1 MEKTYKPFISASKY
15 IPELT
20 IGPLVIGMF
29 LGIVF
34 GASSLYLALKVGMT
48 VSASIPVAVLSI
60 TLFRALSNLFGLRK
74 ATILE
79 NNITQTTGSAGESIA
94 FGVAVTMPALLIL
107 GHEMEMTRI
116 MVVSVLGSLLGV
128 LLMIPLRRALI
139 VAGHGRLTY
148 PEGTACAKVLI
159 AGEEGGT
166 SAATVFGGFF
176 FGLFYKFLNSGTKL
190 WAEVPAKA
198 ISWFKGAFVAVE
210 VSPEL
215 LGVGYIIGP
224 RIGAITVAGG
234 LVSAWILTPIIRLFG
249 DGLTA
254 PLFPATKLISE
265 MGPSEIWKNYILY
278 IGAGAVAT
286 GGIISL
292 FQSLPTIFHGA
303 KEGLKSFRG
312 AGGKGAGQL
321 RTDLEIPLPYVLGGV
336 ISVVLAIWL
345 IPQLH
350 MNLFGSLLLVSFAF
364 LFVTVSSRLCGEIG
378 SSSNPVS
385 GMTVATLLLTS
396 LIFLALGWVGTSD
409 RIAALTV
416 AAIVCVAASNGGN
429 TSQDLK
435 AGFLIG
441 ATPRAQQIGL
451 LFGALSSAL
460 VIGYTLNLLNEA
472 STIYTTKGFPAVTV
486 SNVADL
492 KETESVRDSSY
503 PDDKNLYHVL
513 RVAEVQLDGPLK
525 GLVAGK
531 YLVDDAGAIKYYVD
545 PGINGTVKSR
555 DNGNV
560 VTKYD
565 APKARLMSLVID
577 GILAQK
583 LPWGLVLLGAALAI
597 VAELC
602 AVPSLAFA
610 VGVYLPLSTSAA
622 IFCGSLV
629 RWCMQRKNPKH
640 ASGEDPTESG
650 PGILCSSGLIAGGAI
665 AGITI
670 AFLNFKEELAEGLNI
685 GKYFPALEESVALPL
700 VLFGVMALFLYRV
713 ALKGSMPSKRK

>member
-1 MEKTYKPFISASKY
+1 
-15 IPELT
+15 
-20 IGPLVIGMF
+20 
-29 LGIVF
+29 
-34 GASSLYLALKVGMT
+34 
-48 VSASIPVAVLSI
+48 
-60 TLFRALSNLFGLRK
+60 
-74 ATILE
+74 
-79 NNITQTTGSAGESIA
+79 
-94 FGVAVTMPALLIL
+94 MPALLIL

-116 MVVSVLGSLLGV
+116 MVVSILGSLLGV

-139 VAGHGRLTY
+139 VAAHGKLIY

-176 FGLFYKFLNSGTKL
+176 FGLIYKFLNSGVRL
-190 WAEVPAKA
+190 WSEVPAKA
-198 ISWFKGAFVAVE
+198 FAWFKGAFVAVE

-224 RIGAITVAGG
+224 RVGAITVAGG
-234 LVSAWILTPIIRLFG
+234 LVSAWILTPVIRLFG
-249 DGLTA
+249 DGLKE
-254 PLFPATKLISE
+254 PLFPATKLISQ
-265 MGPSEIWKNYILY
+265 MSAPEIWKNYILY
-278 IGAGAVAT
+278 IGAGAVAA

-292 FQSLPTIFHGA
+292 FQSLPTIIHGA
-303 KEGLKSFRG
+303 KEGLKSF
-312 AGGKGAGQL
+312 KGAGKGSVAESRVDQ
-321 RTDLEIPLPYVLGGV
+321 EIPLPYVLGGV
-336 ISVVLAIWL
+336 LFVVLAIWL
-345 IPQLH
+345 TPQLH

-416 AAIVCVAASNGGN
+416 AAVVCVAASNGGN

-435 AGFLIG
+435 AGFLVG

-451 LFGALSSAL
+451 LLGALSSAL

-472 STIYTTKGFPAVTV
+472 STIYTTKGFPTLTV
-486 SNVADL
+486 QNVAEL
-492 KETESVRDSSY
+492 KETEMVRDSSY
-503 PDDKNLYHVL
+503 PDDKNVYHVL
-513 RVAEVQLDGPLK
+513 RVSEVQLEGALK
-525 GLVAGK
+525 GLVPGK
-531 YLVDDAGAIKYYVD
+531 YLVDDAGAIKYLVD
-545 PGINGTVKSR
+545 PGINGTVKQR
-555 DNGNV
+555 DNGV
-560 VTKYD
+560 SVTKYD
-565 APKARLMSLVID
+565 APKARLMSLIID

-583 LPWGLVLLGAALAI
+583 LPWGLVLLGVALAI

-629 RWCMQRKNPKH
+629 RWCIQRRTPKH
-640 ASGEDPTESG
+640 ASGEDTTESG
-650 PGILCSSGLIAGGAI
+650 PGILYSSGLIAGGAI

-670 AFLNFKEELAEGLNI
+670 AFMNFNEQLAESINL
-685 GKYFPALEESVALPL
+685 GKYFPHLEESTLLPV
-700 VLFGVMALFLYRV
+700 VLFGVMAVVLYRV
-713 ALKGSMPSKRK
+713 ASQGLSAKRK